1 MTPFRTVAV
10 VLSLLGVALAAYVE
24 YGTPRA
30 ADVERSLAWFAYEAG
45 PFVLALVLALFT
57 PFSRALAIAGALM
70 IAVEGYAYYTVF
82 VIPLTEAAPL
92 VYLRKP
98 FYDIGIIAIA
108 MLAGFLFTR
117 GRERRR

>member
-57 PFSRALAIAGALM
+57 PFWRALAIAGALM
-70 IAVEGYAYYTVF
+70 IAVEAYAYYTVF
-82 VIPLTEAAPL
+82 VLPLTENAPL
-92 VYLRKP
+92 IYLRKP
-98 FYDIGIIAIA
+98 FYHLAIIATV
-108 MLAGFLFTR
+108 MLAGFVLS
-117 GRERRR
+117 RRRPAE

>member
-1 MTPFRTVAV
+1 
-10 VLSLLGVALAAYVE
+10 
-24 YGTPRA
+24 
-30 ADVERSLAWFAYEAG
+30 
-45 PFVLALVLALFT
+45 
-57 PFSRALAIAGALM
+57 
-70 IAVEGYAYYTVF
+70 